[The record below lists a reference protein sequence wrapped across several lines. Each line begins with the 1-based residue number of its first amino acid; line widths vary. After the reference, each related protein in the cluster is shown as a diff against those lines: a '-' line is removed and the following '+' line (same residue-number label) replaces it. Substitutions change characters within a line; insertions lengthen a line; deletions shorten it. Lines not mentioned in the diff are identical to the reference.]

1 MILQRKF
8 LSFISFIA
16 VFSITHYLPATATTN
31 SLKIAQQLDE
41 SSVIALRK
49 ATQLSQEGLN
59 LFQQNT
65 VKSRQQARQKFQEA
79 LVIFRQQ
86 NHQQGQMLC
95 LATIGKIYGDF
106 GDTQR
111 AIEYYNQALP
121 LAEATGERG
130 WKGNILNNLGLIY
143 SQLGEKQTALEYY
156 HQALPV
162 YRQVKDKDGEGTTL
176 SNFGLLY
183 ADLGDKERAITYYN
197 QALPLFKAINKQTS
211 VAVVLNN
218 LGQAYSD
225 LADFNKALE
234 YFRQSLSLRRQ
245 VEDRVGEGT
254 VLLNIGAI
262 YLEQRQPQEALKSFE
277 TALPLFRQG
286 GRKRE
291 EANIL
296 VGMGRVFDELK
307 QPEKALNFYRQALP
321 LYRSVGDR
329 SGEATTLNNIGFVE
343 RDRGNLQAAI
353 QNVEKAIAII
363 EDLRTKINH
372 EDLRTSY
379 FATQQHT
386 YNLYIDLLMRLHQQ
400 QPQRGY
406 DALALHIS
414 ERSRAR
420 SLIELLAQANV
431 RLTKNIPP
439 SLLAQEKSLQ
449 NQRQIQEKLL
459 GEYQNQPQPDPEIIK
474 ATENKINEIIQQQ
487 KALQTQINQQNPE
500 RRELT
505 NPQTILKLPEIQKQL
520 DQDTVLLQYSLGKNR
535 SYLWLVTTNSL
546 TSYELPKAEEIENI
560 AQQFH
565 TQLSQATTANDLAM
579 GTGKKLS
586 DIILAPVAD
595 KLAGKRLIIVA
606 DGILQNIPFATL
618 PDPRNRSSEYQPL
631 MLNHEIAKLPS
642 ASTIAIKRRQ
652 LAQRRPAPKA
662 IAIIADPVYN
672 HNDER
677 LTGKPGNNPLA
688 PELELERTALQR
700 SAKTLNRNGWDRL
713 PGTQQEAKAILNM
726 VPGDQTLSA
735 FGFDANYNLATSKNL
750 NQYRILHFATHG
762 FVNEQQPELSGIV
775 LSLLDPQGNQI
786 PGYLRLGDLFNQDYP
801 AELIVLSA
809 CETGLGKN
817 VSGEGLVGLTRGL
830 MYAGAARVLV
840 SSWQV
845 SDAGTAVLMEEF
857 YRQMFKEKKT
867 PTQALQIAQ
876 RRLWENPQWRSPF
889 YWGAFSLQGE
899 WR

>member
-1 MILQRKF
+1 M
-8 LSFISFIA
+8 
-16 VFSITHYLPATATTN
+16 
-31 SLKIAQQLDE
+31 
-41 SSVIALRK
+41 
-49 ATQLSQEGLN
+49 
-59 LFQQNT
+59 
-65 VKSRQQARQKFQEA
+65 
-79 LVIFRQQ
+79 
-86 NHQQGQMLC
+86 
-95 LATIGKIYGDF
+95 
-106 GDTQR
+106 
-111 AIEYYNQALP
+111 
-121 LAEATGERG
+121 
-130 WKGNILNNLGLIY
+130 
-143 SQLGEKQTALEYY
+143 EYY
-156 HQALPV
+156 HQALPL
-162 YRQVKDKDGEGTTL
+162 YQQVKDKDGEGTVL
-176 SNFGLLY
+176 ANFGLLY
-183 ADLGDKERAITYYN
+183 ADLADKERAITYYN
-197 QALPLFKAINKQTS
+197 QALPLFKAINKQSS

-262 YLEQRQPQEALKSFE
+262 YLEQRQPQEALKSFK
-277 TALPLFRQG
+277 TALPLFRQA

-296 VGMGRVFDELK
+296 VGMGRVFDEIK

-329 SGEATTLNNIGFVE
+329 SGEATALNNVAFVE

-353 QNVEKAIAII
+353 QNVEKAVAII
-363 EDLRTKINH
+363 EDLRTKISH

-406 DALALHIS
+406 DALALH
-414 ERSRAR
+414 
-420 SLIELLAQANV
+420 
-431 RLTKNIPP
+431 
-439 SLLAQEKSLQ
+439 
-449 NQRQIQEKLL
+449 
-459 GEYQNQPQPDPEIIK
+459 
-474 ATENKINEIIQQQ
+474 
-487 KALQTQINQQNPE
+487 
-500 RRELT
+500 
-505 NPQTILKLPEIQKQL
+505 
-520 DQDTVLLQYSLGKNR
+520 
-535 SYLWLVTTNSL
+535 
-546 TSYELPKAEEIENI
+546 
-560 AQQFH
+560 
-565 TQLSQATTANDLAM
+565 
-579 GTGKKLS
+579 
-586 DIILAPVAD
+586 
-595 KLAGKRLIIVA
+595 
-606 DGILQNIPFATL
+606 
-618 PDPRNRSSEYQPL
+618 
-631 MLNHEIAKLPS
+631 AKLPS

-652 LAQRRPAPKA
+652 LAQRQPAPKA

-672 HNDER
+672 HHDER

-700 SAKTLNRNGWDRL
+700 SAKSLNRNGWDRL

-857 YRQMFKEKKT
+857 YRQMLKEKKT